1 MTEHEIDVHAD
12 VTISVDTFGEAGD
25 PSIVLLSA
33 AADQARDSGQPWSDA
48 LCERLAAGLRFV
60 IRYAG
65 RSSNDD
71 PVGDM
76 VALFDALELARAHL
90 VARPDTAT
98 LAQVVADQHPDRIAS
113 VIVVASPPE
122 VANADEPV
130 VETTTP
136 TYVVAGTDDALV
148 AAILRHTSGGW
159 QQQADRLANRSLAQD
174 NPTAWFDR
182 LYAAASTGEVEMPW
196 DRDEPNPVLVGWARD
211 SAAEGAGR
219 RALVVGA
226 GLGRDAE
233 FVATLG
239 FRTTAFD
246 VSPAAIANV
255 HARYPDSTVDYHVAN
270 LLDPPAEWVNAFD
283 LVVESY
289 TVQAMPRSV
298 RQRATANVGA
308 FVAPGGTLVVI
319 QAYAGAADEHGPPWP
334 PTRVEIDAFAVGA
347 LVAERVTV
355 LDGPSGRRWLAE
367 FRRPG

>member
-12 VTISVDTFGEAGD
+12 VTFSVDTFGEPSD
-25 PSIVLLSA
+25 PPIVLLPPA
-33 AADQARDSGQPWSDA
+33 AGQSSDRGQPWNDA
-48 LCERLAAGLRFV
+48 LCERLAAGLRYV
-60 IRYAG
+60 VRYAG
-65 RSSNDD
+65 RGTNDER
-71 PVGDM
+71 VGD
-76 VALFDALELARAHL
+76 VPALFDALQLAPAHL
-90 VARPDTAT
+90 VARPDAAQ
-98 LAQVVADQHPDRIAS
+98 LAQVVADQHPDRVAS
-113 VIVVASPPE
+113 VIVLASPPD
-122 VANADEPV
+122 VADANEPV

-148 AAILRHTSGGW
+148 TAILRHTSGGW

-174 NPTAWFDR
+174 NPIAWFDR
-182 LYAAASTGEVEMPW
+182 LYAAASAGEVEMPW
-196 DRDEPNPVLVGWARD
+196 DRDEPNPVLVGWAREA
-211 SAAEGAGR
+211 AAEGAGR

-233 FVATLG
+233 FVAALG

-270 LLDPPAEWVNAFD
+270 LLDPPTEWANAFD

-289 TVQAMPRSV
+289 TIQAMPRSV
-298 RQRATANVGA
+298 RQRATANIGA

-319 QAYAGAADEHGPPWP
+319 QAYAEAAAEHGPPWP
-334 PTRVEIDAFAVGA
+334 PTRVEIDAISVGG

-355 LDGPSGRRWLAE
+355 LDSPSGRRWLAE
-367 FRRPG
+367 FRRTD